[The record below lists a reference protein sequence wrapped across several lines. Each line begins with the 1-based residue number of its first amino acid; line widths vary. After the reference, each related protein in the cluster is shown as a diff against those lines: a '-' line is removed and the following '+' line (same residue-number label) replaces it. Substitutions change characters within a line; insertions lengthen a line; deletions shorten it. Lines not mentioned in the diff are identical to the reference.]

1 MPLSCPGCASVSGVS
16 TLRPMQHAHDASN
29 QQARRARAVAVP
41 AATSPEVALL
51 IAATFLLAL
60 LVLLL

>member
-1 MPLSCPGCASVSGVS
+1 
-16 TLRPMQHAHDASN
+16 MQHTHDASMSR
-29 QQARRARAVAVP
+29 AGRARAVAVPDVP

-51 IAATFLLAL
+51 FAILLLAL